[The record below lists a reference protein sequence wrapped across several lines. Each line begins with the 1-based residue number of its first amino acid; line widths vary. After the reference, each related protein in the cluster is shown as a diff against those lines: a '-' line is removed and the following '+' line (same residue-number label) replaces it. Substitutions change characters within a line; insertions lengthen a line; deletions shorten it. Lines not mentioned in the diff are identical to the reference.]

1 MKKTI
6 LTLGVIL
13 LLAVALFVLTGC
25 GDNGEKGLIGSW
37 AYKPG
42 SSDIVYKFN
51 KDNTGSYKYYT
62 NERTFKY
69 EDNGTS
75 VKITYDG
82 DTTGSTYEYKI
93 EGKKL
98 IIKDSFG
105 KDVTYEKM

>member
-6 LTLGVIL
+6 LTLGIV
-13 LLAVALFVLTGC
+13 LFLIATIFILTGC
-25 GDNGEKGLIGSW
+25 DGDKGLVGSW
-37 AYKPG
+37 TYKSG

-105 KDVTYEKM
+105 KDVTYEKQ